1 MCICSD
7 RSVRSFA
14 LLSSALAAALL
25 ASACG
30 SSEPSREA
38 EPQASSSP
46 VLPMQELPTAYRRM
60 AERDI
65 KGKLVLVN

>member
-1 MCICSD
+1 MLKGAAVVGVFWGD
-7 RSVRSFA
+7 FVRREPA
-14 LLSSALAAALL
+14 ANARMLGELA
-25 ASACG
+25 
-30 SSEPSREA
+30 RWYA
-38 EPQASSSP
+38 EGRVKPVIDA